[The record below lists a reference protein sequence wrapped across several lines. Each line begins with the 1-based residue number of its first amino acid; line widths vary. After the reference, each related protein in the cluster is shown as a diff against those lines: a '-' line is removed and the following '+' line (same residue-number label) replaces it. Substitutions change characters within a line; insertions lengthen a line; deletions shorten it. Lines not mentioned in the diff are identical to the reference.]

1 MFTSFSS
8 LQNNTN
14 ERSIKN
20 VHPSRALVLCER
32 GYRPDDCICGKARAM
47 GRGWGFY
54 RVLDDWYVYRLNTY
68 INIDIV
74 MCPLL
79 SGGLDLSLSL
89 LCFVRSLT
97 KVSLILSLSLFLN
110 NNIR

>member
-1 MFTSFSS
+1 
-8 LQNNTN
+8 
-14 ERSIKN
+14 
-20 VHPSRALVLCER
+20 
-32 GYRPDDCICGKARAM
+32 M

-54 RVLDDWYVYRLNTY
+54 RVLDDWYVYRLNVY
-68 INIDIV
+68 VNIDIV

-79 SGGLDLSLSL
+79 LGGLDLSLSL

-97 KVSLILSLSLFLN
+97 KVSLILSLTKVSLILSLSLFLN